1 LQTIRASSTIEHV
14 FAPDPVEL
22 IRNGLAG
29 LATEDRSAWSG
40 PARTERLLE
49 LRELQE
55 RLDAEMIRCVA
66 GWDAAAAWAE
76 DSAMGPKSWLA
87 SSARM
92 TRPEADRL
100 LKSAQLARGHE
111 ATANALAEG
120 TLAARQLEALAVA
133 AHQRGDLYAEYE
145 AALLKA
151 ATTVEV
157 QDFPTF
163 ARRWRELVDDERS
176 ARDAAFAFDRRGL
189 TLSPTTG
196 GSVVRGF
203 LDPEASAIVSKAFDG
218 LQPPDAVRG
227 GTPARTRA
235 QRYADALVLMSE
247 RSQGGVLPES
257 RPIGGADVVVGHAV
271 LARHPL
277 AGLDALRCDIEG
289 FGPIPRITAE
299 RLTCDCALSRV
310 VMRGRS
316 EIVDYGRRTRTVPR
330 RLRRLVHIRDEHCQF
345 PGCREP
351 ARWCDVHHLRHWL
364 DGGET
369 NLDNLAL
376 LCRRH
381 HVACHEGGWK
391 LARGPD
397 GLALAA

>member
-1 LQTIRASSTIEHV
+1 V
-14 FAPDPVEL
+14 FASDPAEL
-22 IRNGLAG
+22 VRNGLAT
-29 LATEDRSAWSG
+29 LASEDRRSWSAAAHS
-40 PARTERLLE
+40 ERLLE

-55 RLDAEMIRCVA
+55 RLDAEMVRCVA
-66 GWDAAAAWAE
+66 DWDAAAAWAE
-76 DSAMGPKSWLA
+76 GTALGPKSWLA
-87 SSARM
+87 SRARM

-100 LKSAQLARGHE
+100 LKSARLVRDHE
-111 ATANALAEG
+111 ATARALAG
-120 TLAARQLEALAVA
+120 GAVSARHVEALAVA
-133 AHQRGDLYAEYE
+133 AHQRADLYAEYE
-145 AALLKA
+145 VQLLEAAG
-151 ATTVEV
+151 TVDA

-163 ARRWRELVDDERS
+163 ARRWRELVDDDRS
-176 ARDAAFAFDRRGL
+176 ARDAGFAFERRGF

-196 GSVVRGF
+196 GSVVSGF
-203 LDPEASAIVSKAFDG
+203 LDAEASAIVSRGLEA
-218 LQPPDAVRG
+218 LQPPDPIHGAEPPRS
-227 GTPARTRA
+227 RA
-235 QRYADALVLMSE
+235 QRFANALVLMAE
-247 RSQGGVLPES
+247 RSHGGTLPES
-257 RPIGGADVVVGHAV
+257 RPLAGADIVVDHKV

-277 AGLDALRCDIEG
+277 VELDGLRCDIEG
-289 FGPIPRITAE
+289 FGPITRVTAE

-316 EIVDYGRRTRTVPR
+316 EIVDYGRRTRVIPR
-330 RLRRLVHIRDEHCQF
+330 RLRRLVQVRDEHCQF

-351 ARWCDVHHLRHWL
+351 AQWCDVHHLRHWL